1 MDKSN
6 LKLDIHNLDQAC
18 LEQAEL
24 YEEAGRM
31 WATAVSEK
39 DSIENQLELKKA
51 HIDEEVRKDPKKF
64 GLPEGSKPTETWT
77 ANRVLSHEE
86 VQAIQEELLEARK
99 NERILAIRKTSIE
112 QRLKALSLLVDLYKG
127 SYFAVNTKIFT
138 EKEVQ
143 ERRDE
148 EFTTEQTNHPKA
160 QKLILTRK
168 KNKEE

>member
-1 MDKSN
+1 MNANN
-6 LKLDIHNLDQAC
+6 LKLDIHNLDLSC
-18 LEQAEL
+18 LEQADL
-24 YEEAGRM
+24 YEVAGRN
-31 WATAVSEK
+31 WAMAVSEK

-51 HIDEEVRKDPKKF
+51 YIDEEVRKDPKKF

-86 VQAIQEELLEARK
+86 VQSIQEKLLEARK
-99 NERILAIRKTSIE
+99 NERILSIRKSSIE

-127 SYFAVNTKIFT
+127 SYFAVNTKTFT
-138 EKEVQ
+138 EKEVK

-168 KNKEE
+168 NKEA

>member
-18 LEQAEL
+18 LEQADL
-24 YEEAGRM
+24 YEEAGHN
-31 WATAVSEK
+31 WAMAVSEK
-39 DSIENQLELKKA
+39 DSVENQLALKKA
-51 HIDEEVRKDPKKF
+51 YMDEEVRKEPKKF
-64 GLPEGSKPTETWT
+64 GLPEGSKPTETWIS
-77 ANRVLSHEE
+77 NRVLSSDE
-86 VQAIQEELLEARK
+86 VQNIENDLLEARK

-127 SYFAVNTKIFT
+127 SYFAVNAKTFT
-138 EKEVQ
+138 EKEVK

-148 EFTTEQTNHPKA
+148 AFTEEQTSHPKA

-168 KNKEE
+168 KKEE